1 MFVFLRLPVIQVLI
15 CQGFISA
22 EKERRKKNKSLSVE
36 KNLQDNGHF
45 LLWFKEWTFIAG
57 YILIQNNIQI
67 REEKTDL
74 FNI

>member
-45 LLWFKEWTFIAG
+45 LL
-57 YILIQNNIQI
+57 
-67 REEKTDL
+67 
-74 FNI
+74 